1 MSVTLQDQALFQR
14 ITWPITDADDEA
26 RLQEAL
32 DVAIEHVE
40 KLCGPITQADRQYSV
55 RPKRT
60 KLVLPVTMV
69 TEVVTV
75 TDPDGNTVEPYDV
88 DLEAG
93 IITLPVWP
101 ATEKAW
107 TVTATTGDDVQSLER
122 AVKIIASHLHEDH
135 RGGAGLPAARAYPS
149 AGAEAAPSTMGFSI
163 PRRAAELM
171 APYLL
176 TGR

>member
-1 MSVTLQDQALFQR
+1 MSVTLADQARFQR
-14 ITWPITDADDEA
+14 INLAGLDEDEEA
-26 RLQEAL
+26 NLQEAL

-40 KLCGPITQADRQYSV
+40 KLCGPVASAERTYQV

-69 TEVVTV
+69 TTVTEV
-75 TDPDGNTVEPYDV
+75 TDPDGNVIEPEDV

-93 IITLPVWP
+93 IITLPTWP
-101 ATEKAW
+101 VSQKAW
-107 TVTATTGDDVQSLER
+107 TVTATTGDDVKALER
-122 AVKIIASHLHEDH
+122 AVKIIASHLYADH
-135 RGGAGLPAARAYPS
+135 RGGAGLPGGRAYPTGS
-149 AGAEAAPSTMGFSI
+149 EDTVSPMGFSI